1 MLAACGS
8 PFFSLYLHS
17 ILREMDF
24 KPQNDCPQT
33 PCPGELF
40 GRRRHWKYTSHI
52 TRAVGNPSEGSIR
65 LVCILLLA
73 KPLDGLDH
81 NLASLAFLTR
91 QWDGWD
97 GSWWWEN
104 MKEGFVCGLKKVV
117 FLLNAM
123 WLKGMWFDWINRNM
137 IVIKMWFCQKI
148 TQVQL
153 QACFAEIVFPC
164 VLHGQLFDTNT
175 ADRWRQPL
183 CHVTF
188 CRAKHVRFI
197 QGQMRASVR
206 AEQDQKSRWTH
217 KHMAHLGDP
226 QSEVPGNIDPQQS
239 SVWKRLII
247 SSYQIS
253 HWIHS
258 EETLQ

>member
-1 MLAACGS
+1 MIVPKHLVQAN
-8 PFFSLYLHS
+8 YLEDAGTWS
-17 ILREMDF
+17 
-24 KPQNDCPQT
+24 N
-33 PCPGELF
+33 
-40 GRRRHWKYTSHI
+40 SHI
-52 TRAVGNPSEGSIR
+52 TRSVGHRKGPSAWFAFCSLR
-65 LVCILLLA
+65 SLWMVSTTTLPALLFW
-73 KPLDGLDH
+73 PGNGMVGMVPDGGRIWRKDL
-81 NLASLAFLTR
+81 
-91 QWDGWD
+91 
-97 GSWWWEN
+97 
-104 MKEGFVCGLKKVV
+104 FVVLKKVV